1 MPVIEGKAA
10 AGTGKEGMN
19 RLGRLPEPIFL
30 YHIFDPLTCGI
41 PEQCFD
47 TESFETVSVSLPVNP
62 LNKAVQSFRHRIGE
76 LAVHIEVVENFIPPV
91 ASNRVA
97 KGPELCK

>member
-1 MPVIEGKAA
+1 MPIIEGKAA

-41 PEQCFD
+41 PEQRFD
-47 TESFETVSVSLPVNP
+47 MP
-62 LNKAVQSFRHRIGE
+62 IC
-76 LAVHIEVVENFIPPV
+76 
-91 ASNRVA
+91 RVMDWR
-97 KGPELCK
+97 KDCSISYDTIRGGKSE

>member
-1 MPVIEGKAA
+1 MPIIEGKSA

-30 YHIFDPLTCGI
+30 YYIFDSLTCGI
-41 PEQCFD
+41 PKQCFD
-47 TESFETVSVSLPVNP
+47 TEPFETVSVSLPVNP
-62 LNKAVQSFRHRIGE
+62 LNKAVQSFRHSVGE
-76 LAVHIEVVENFIPPV
+76 LADHIEVVENFIPPV